1 MYVKN
6 KNVLKAYINNRLI
19 SYNNGYERIYPLI
32 TLEMKTSHFRLQVIE
47 DNTIISIYK
56 QNDEYIKVDYSTDN
70 KQTWTALTG
79 LGQNF
84 DRLKFNAGDVI
95 YIRGKIISQLS
106 KPASPSELP
115 PDSYMNITID
125 QGKVNPKGNIM
136 YLYNYENPLT
146 DTINYKHAFDYLF
159 EPVPINNYHPENGIN
174 DVSELELPATTLSE
188 GCYSHM
194 FCGCEAITTSPK
206 LPATTLVKDCYFA
219 MFSGCKSLNKVILK
233 ASDIS
238 ATNCT
243 YHWLNGVAATGE
255 VYNAGNASF
264 TEDSVNGIP
273 TGWEEHSLR
282 KSFVIHHNLQ
292 NEGGNN
298 GTVSVNIASLPSQQT
313 MAYTKDLYDGYF
325 TSLNLNDLVKLRKNE
340 KMFVKGNLR
349 RDNYSS
355 IYTNMVITSS
365 DDNVKAS
372 ITGSINKVIG
382 DTMRN
387 YACKN
392 FFKNSTALTN
402 SPTLPARTLAIGCYS
417 NMFEGCTSLIE
428 LPVLPA
434 GTGCSSNELADNC
447 YASMFKGCT
456 SLTTI
461 PSDTVFKSCILTN
474 GCYANMFENCISLTT
489 VNGLNVHFKTA
500 DNCFNGTFK
509 GCINL
514 TTVSDFDSYI
524 TTAKRCYY
532 EMFSGCTSLVNMPL
546 IDLSSL
552 SPYCCAYM
560 FDGCT
565 SLVIPSGRSLTGNS
579 IMVAADYC
587 YAGMFRNCSNI
598 EYAPKL
604 MNNTLA
610 TRCYYRMFDGCS
622 KLSFIISYATDI
634 SASYCTYQWVRGV
647 AKCGTFIKD
656 YSMSSWTTGDN
667 GIPANW
673 TVQGA

>member
-1 MYVKN
+1 MYVNN
-6 KNVLKAYINNRLI
+6 KNVLKAYIGNRLI

-47 DNTIISIYK
+47 DNTLITIYK
-56 QNDEYIKVDYSTDN
+56 QYDQYIKVDYSTDN
-70 KQTWTALTG
+70 EQTWTALTG
-79 LGQNF
+79 HGENF
-84 DRLKFNAGDVI
+84 DSLKFNAGDIV
-95 YIRGKIISQLS
+95 YIRGKIMSQIS
-106 KPASPSELP
+106 KPGTPSN
-115 PDSYMNITID
+115 SYMNITID

-146 DTINYKHAFDYLF
+146 DTITYKHAFDYLF
-159 EPVPINNYHPENGIN
+159 APIPSANYHPENGIN

-194 FCGCEAITTSPK
+194 FSGCEAITTSPK

-219 MFSGCKSLNKVILK
+219 MFDGCTSLNKVILK

-238 ATNCT
+238 ATNCLLG
-243 YHWLNGVAATGE
+243 WLDGVNSTGE

-292 NEGGNN
+292 NAGGNN

-325 TSLNLNDLVKLRKNE
+325 TSLNLNDLIKLRANE
-340 KMFVKGNLR
+340 KMFVKGNLSQN
-349 RDNYSS
+349 NYST
-355 IYTNMVITSS
+355 IYTNIVITSS

-382 DTMRN
+382 DTMRS

-402 SPTLPARTLAIGCYS
+402 SPTLPATKLAIGCYS

-434 GTGCSSNELADNC
+434 GKDCSSTDLADDC

-461 PSDTVFKSCILTN
+461 PSDTVFISCILTN
-474 GCYANMFENCISLTT
+474 GCYANMFENCTSLTT

-514 TTVSDFDSYI
+514 TTVSDFGSLI
-524 TTAKRCYY
+524 TTSKRCYY
-532 EMFSGCTSLVNMPL
+532 ETFKNCSSLVNMPL
-546 IDLSSL
+546 MELASL

-565 SLVIPSGRSLTGNS
+565 SLVIPNGMSLTGNS
-579 IMVAADYC
+579 YVIAADYC
-587 YAGMFRNCSNI
+587 YAGMFSNCSNI

-604 MNNTLA
+604 MNETLA

-622 KLSFIISYATDI
+622 KLRYIISLATDI

-647 AKCGTFIKD
+647 AKSGTFIKD
-656 YSMSSWTTGDN
+656 AKMSSWTTGDN

-673 TVQGA
+673 TVQNH

>member
-32 TLEMKTSHFRLQVIE
+32 TLEMKTNTFRLQVIE
-47 DNTIISIYK
+47 DNTLITIYK
-56 QNDEYIKVDYSTDN
+56 QYDEFIKVDYSTDGE
-70 KQTWTALTG
+70 QTWTALTG
-79 LGQNF
+79 HGENF
-84 DRLKFNAGDVI
+84 NSLKFNAGDIVC
-95 YIRGKIISQLS
+95 IRGKIMSQIT
-106 KPASPSELP
+106 KPAAPA
-115 PDSYMNITID
+115 DAYMNITID

-159 EPVPINNYHPENGIN
+159 APIPTAGYHPENGIN
-174 DVSELELPATTLSE
+174 DVSKLELPATTLSE

-194 FCGCEAITTSPK
+194 FYGCEAITTSPK

-219 MFSGCKSLNKVILK
+219 MFNGCTNLNKVILK

-238 ATNCT
+238 ATNCLWG
-243 YHWLNGVAATGE
+243 WLDGVNSTGE

-292 NEGGNN
+292 NAGGNN
-298 GTVSVNIASLPSQQT
+298 GTVSVNIAALSPQQT

-349 RDNYSS
+349 RDNYPT

-402 SPTLPARTLAIGCYS
+402 SPTLPSTKLATGCYS

-434 GTGCSSNELADNC
+434 GISCSTNELADNC

-461 PSDTVFKSCILTN
+461 PSDTIFRSCILAN
-474 GCYANMFENCISLTT
+474 RCYANMFEGCTSLTT
-489 VNGLNVHFKTA
+489 VNGLNVHFSTA

-514 TTVSDFDSYI
+514 TTVSDFSSSI
-524 TTAKRCYY
+524 TTATRCYY
-532 EMFSGCTSLVNMPL
+532 EMFSGCTSLVNMPN
-546 IDLSSL
+546 IDLSGGL
-552 SPYCCAYM
+552 SSYCCAYM

-565 SLVIPSGRSLTGNS
+565 SLVIPSGMSLTGNS
-579 IMVAADYC
+579 IIDAADYC

-604 MNNTLA
+604 MNRTLA
-610 TRCYYRMFDGCS
+610 SRCYYRMFDGCS
-622 KLSFIISYATDI
+622 KLRYINSYATDI

-647 AKCGTFIKD
+647 AKSGTFIKD
-656 YSMSSWTTGDN
+656 AKMSSWTTGDN

-673 TVQGA
+673 TVQNS

>member
-6 KNVLKAYINNRLI
+6 KNVLKAYLGNRLI

-32 TLEMKTSHFRLQVIE
+32 TLEMKTNTFRLQVIE
-47 DNTIISIYK
+47 DNTIITIYK
-56 QNDEYIKVDYSTDN
+56 QYDKYIKVDYSTDGE
-70 KQTWTALTG
+70 QTWTALTG
-79 LGQNF
+79 HGENF
-84 DRLKFNAGDVI
+84 NSLKFNAGDIV
-95 YIRGKIISQLS
+95 YIRGKIMSQLS
-106 KPASPSELP
+106 TPAAPS
-115 PDSYMNITID
+115 DAYMNITID

-159 EPVPINNYHPENGIN
+159 APIPSANYHPENGIN

-194 FCGCEAITTSPK
+194 FYGCEAITTSPK

-219 MFSGCKSLNKVILK
+219 MFYGCTSLNKVILK

-238 ATNCT
+238 ATNCLWG
-243 YHWLNGVAATGE
+243 WLNGVNSTGE

-292 NEGGNN
+292 NAGGNN
-298 GTVSVNIASLPSQQT
+298 GTVSVNIASLSSQQT

-325 TSLNLNDLVKLRKNE
+325 TSLNLNDLIKLRANE
-340 KMFVKGNLR
+340 KMFVKGNLS
-349 RDNYSS
+349 RDNYST
-355 IYTNMVITSS
+355 IYTNMVITSN

-402 SPTLPARTLAIGCYS
+402 SPSLPSTTLATGCYS

-428 LPVLPA
+428 LPTLPA
-434 GTGCSSNELADNC
+434 GNCSSTNLADSC

-461 PSDTVFKSCILTN
+461 PSDTIFRSCILAN
-474 GCYANMFENCISLTT
+474 RCYANMFEGCTSLTT
-489 VNGLNVHFKTA
+489 VNGLNVHFSTA

-514 TTVSDFDSYI
+514 TSVSDFSSSII
-524 TTAKRCYY
+524 TATRCYY
-532 EMFSGCTSLVNMPL
+532 EMFKNCTSLVNMPL
-546 IDLSSL
+546 IELASI

-565 SLVIPSGRSLTGNS
+565 SLVIPFGMSLTGNS
-579 IMVAADYC
+579 VMDAADYC
-587 YAGMFRNCSNI
+587 YAGMFSNCSNI
-598 EYAPKL
+598 EYAPRLK
-604 MNNTLA
+604 NRTLA

-622 KLSFIISYATDI
+622 KLRYINSYATDI

-647 AKCGTFIKD
+647 AESGIFVKD
-656 YSMSSWTTGDN
+656 SKMSSWSTGIS
-667 GIPANW
+667 GIPQGW
-673 TVQGA
+673 TVQNS